1 MKPDKKKKIFKF
13 IFYVFFISF
22 LAIYLSELTG
32 YYEYKNHE
40 KAVMTEEQIK
50 KFEDDVKNGKEVDIN
65 KYLVVEETKYNN
77 NLSKLTSKI
86 SQGISKAANK
96 SVESSFKFL
105 SKLVG
110 E

>member
-1 MKPDKKKKIFKF
+1 M
-13 IFYVFFISF
+13 
-22 LAIYLSELTG
+22 
-32 YYEYKNHE
+32 
-40 KAVMTEEQIK
+40 
-50 KFEDDVKNGKEVDIN
+50 DIN

-96 SVESSFKFL
+96 GVESSFKFL